1 MADLGRLL
9 KTLGIFLAV
18 VAAIAGFGVVL
29 AVPLWYFS
37 TNFKKGYT
45 IFVLALVG
53 FVLLFLLARRLTLA
67 GRAAGGFYL
76 FVEKSLLPILKKAAL
91 VLITLAVVYGIVFFV
106 SRGWLIV
113 AVITILAWLL
123 LLGFLKYGRKGK
135 T

>member
-1 MADLGRLL
+1 MTDLGRLL
-9 KTLGIFLAV
+9 KTLGIFMAV

-37 TNFKKGYT
+37 THFKKGYT

-53 FVLLFLLARRLTLA
+53 FVLLFFLVRRLALA

-76 FVEKSLLPILKKAAL
+76 FVGKSLLPILKKAAL
-91 VLITLAVVYGIVFFV
+91 VLITLAVVYGIVLLF